1 MEKVGECVLDP
12 ETEFLASKQE
22 TGHEWELF
30 KENVRPLKRG
40 RNVQLLN
47 NALKSNTDFQ
57 LKKSLLDKRRFY
69 PFPFPT
75 FEFEFS
81 VLILICLVICMSK
94 LSGMDIDSSY
104 IPTDPAWFWFRCSSS
119 SCYCCIF
126 KVPLL
131 IYELNSFCWGMI
143 RALIEAIDQYKG
155 EDPLQPWLQ
164 WVLFF
169 WNKIDSFLKHFS
181 YPFLHLN
188 IFWTV

>member
-1 MEKVGECVLDP
+1 MRFTRQFQNLKEGFCSPSRTDTARKQEEKEAMEKVGECVLDP

-75 FEFEFS
+75 F
-81 VLILICLVICMSK
+81 
-94 LSGMDIDSSY
+94 
-104 IPTDPAWFWFRCSSS
+104 
-119 SCYCCIF
+119 
-126 KVPLL
+126 
-131 IYELNSFCWGMI
+131 
-143 RALIEAIDQYKG
+143 
-155 EDPLQPWLQ
+155 
-164 WVLFF
+164 
-169 WNKIDSFLKHFS
+169 
-181 YPFLHLN
+181 
-188 IFWTV
+188 

>member
-1 MEKVGECVLDP
+1 MKEGFCSPSRTDTARKQEEKEAMEKVGECVLDP

-75 FEFEFS
+75 F
-81 VLILICLVICMSK
+81 
-94 LSGMDIDSSY
+94 
-104 IPTDPAWFWFRCSSS
+104 
-119 SCYCCIF
+119 
-126 KVPLL
+126 
-131 IYELNSFCWGMI
+131 
-143 RALIEAIDQYKG
+143 
-155 EDPLQPWLQ
+155 
-164 WVLFF
+164 
-169 WNKIDSFLKHFS
+169 
-181 YPFLHLN
+181 
-188 IFWTV
+188 